1 MYDNSLEV
9 VGKGVGE
16 VGDDHLGAY
25 QDRDDG
31 GDGDDDDVMVM
42 IVMVKILMAMTTTM
56 LTKMEAGKKVVNKLL
71 V

>member
-25 QDRDDG
+25 HDLDDG
-31 GDGDDDDVMVM
+31 GDVMIM
-42 IVMVKILMAMTTTM
+42 IVMVKIVKIDDNNDVGDDAH
-56 LTKMEAGKKVVNKLL
+56 
-71 V
+71 